1 MDNLGDIRL
10 FVEAANLGGLS
21 AAGRKL
27 GLSPAAASARLVKL
41 EATLNTRLF
50 ERTTR
55 QLRLT
60 DEGGMYLAH
69 CQLAI
74 SALDDAHAALQA
86 GRSMVRGKLRIAA
99 TSDFGRN
106 VLSGWLDEF
115 HVLYPDITFALVLG
129 DSIANLLQDDLDL
142 AIRFGVPQNSS
153 MVARHLAPNRR
164 VLCAA
169 PAFIA
174 KHGVPAHPAELN
186 RFPCIMLS
194 TASGIANE
202 WHFKRDA
209 QTAIH
214 VVSTAAARETNDGAV
229 ARQWAIDGHGIA
241 MKSSWDIGADL
252 LDGRLQV
259 VMPEWRMPDAPVHA
273 LYQRTRYMAPRVRA
287 LLDFLIVRCDEASA
301 ALERAVAVPRQVPRL
316 D

>member
-86 GRSMVRGKLRIAA
+86 GRSMVRGKLRISA
-99 TSDFGRN
+99 TSDFGRH

-115 HVLYPDITFALVLG
+115 NALYPDITFALILG
-129 DSIANLLQDDLDL
+129 DSIANLMQDDLDL

-164 VLCAA
+164 VLCAS
-169 PAFIA
+169 PAYIA
-174 KHGVPAHPAELN
+174 QHGMPGHPAELDQ
-186 RFPCIMLS
+186 FDCIVLS
-194 TASGIANE
+194 SSGMANE
-202 WHFKRDA
+202 WHFKNEA
-209 QTAIH
+209 QTQTHI
-214 VVSTAAARETNDGAV
+214 VSTAGARETNDGAV
-229 ARQWAIDGHGIA
+229 ARAWAIDGRGIA
-241 MKSSWDIGADL
+241 MKSSWDIVADL
-252 LDGRLQV
+252 QAGRLQV

-287 LLDFLIVRCDEASA
+287 LLDFLIERFSTASV
-301 ALERAVAVPRQVPRL
+301 ALENSINPPR
-316 D
+316 